1 MQKLIKLIKKKYKII
16 LASLMVIILALILIG
31 LGLKGKKEIT
41 DYTIENQSMYQYLDT
56 NKITYDTKMTI
67 SNSEGVTK
75 LEIDDQEQVIDATP
89 LYYTGEDKVLFPS
102 NMAVIFPLNN
112 NSQKRVPNYTIL
124 DGESSLY
131 KTLKY
136 KKESYDLE
144 HAFLY
149 DGNDLYFFIEP
160 TTLII
165 DEKTIELQALSYVI
179 YNNLTNY
186 CTYYNYNVTSEI
198 LNVKNDVQIKTN
210 NYTINLKIDGI
221 KSGDDY
227 KLLAKN
233 LEILNSLF

>member
-131 KTLKY
+131 KILKY

-165 DEKTIELQALSYVI
+165 DDKTIELQALSYVI

-198 LNVKNDVQIKTN
+198 VNVKNDVQIKTN